1 MTFMLYKYHINL
13 EKNLFIKITMILQQY
28 LLKKSFKSNS
38 RFMHQMFSIFFE
50 INQTILCVL
59 IHLNK
64 VSILQ
69 PNHLIYLRVWEICRT
84 FVVPIAE

>member
-38 RFMHQMFSIFFE
+38 
-50 INQTILCVL
+50 
-59 IHLNK
+59 
-64 VSILQ
+64 
-69 PNHLIYLRVWEICRT
+69 
-84 FVVPIAE
+84 